1 MDKGKR
7 AHSVHSSSED
17 SVPEPKRPKLVKTP
31 KKGQKV
37 QKPVSGFL
45 SVSAVQSSADKASP
59 ATFNVDTVVEV
70 YRFGHTKCHYKRHT
84 IVCSSLLDKSLN
96 DFKKSSH
103 QSYGLEEDARRP
115 TLGHLRLRSGFARE
129 QLITI
134 SLYLPWKDRSTMAE
148 CYWQAQQTITPV
160 STVK

>member
-1 MDKGKR
+1 MDNRKR

-17 SVPEPKRPKLVKTP
+17 SDPEPKRPKLVKTP

-70 YRFGHTKCHYKRHT
+70 YRFLPLQETHYCVFIAVRQVIERLQKVLPP
-84 IVCSSLLDKSLN
+84 I
-96 DFKKSSH
+96 
-103 QSYGLEEDARRP
+103 
-115 TLGHLRLRSGFARE
+115 LRIGRG
-129 QLITI
+129 
-134 SLYLPWKDRSTMAE
+134 
-148 CYWQAQQTITPV
+148 CQTGQHWVI
-160 STVK
+160 

>member
-1 MDKGKR
+1 MDNRKR

-17 SVPEPKRPKLVKTP
+17 SDPEPKRPKLVKTP

-70 YRFGHTKCHYKRHT
+70 NRFGHTKCHYKRHT

-96 DFKKSSH
+96 GDFKKSSR
-103 QSYGLEEDARRP
+103 QSYGLEEDARRANIGSVCKMGW
-115 TLGHLRLRSGFARE
+115 TGQTRLLLLVAFVHLPFPCGLSTF
-129 QLITI
+129 L
-134 SLYLPWKDRSTMAE
+134 SLHSCL
-148 CYWQAQQTITPV
+148 
-160 STVK
+160 

>member
-1 MDKGKR
+1 MDNRKR
-7 AHSVHSSSED
+7 THSVHSSSED
-17 SVPEPKRPKLVKTP
+17 SDPEPKRPKLVKTP

-45 SVSAVQSSADKASP
+45 SVSAVQSSEDKASP

-96 DFKKSSH
+96 DFCLLYTSPSPRDLSTSRMPSS
-103 QSYGLEEDARRP
+103 A
-115 TLGHLRLRSGFARE
+115 
-129 QLITI
+129 
-134 SLYLPWKDRSTMAE
+134 
-148 CYWQAQQTITPV
+148 
-160 STVK
+160 